1 MKKRALVDE
10 PVVSFPKTTYLY
22 RNKQEILEYGRAERG
37 GSTPRSATVSCSPW
51 TRCIANV
58 SLPRQSMIS
67 ESHL

>member
-37 GSTPRSATVSCSPW
+37 GSTPRSATVSCSPGPG
-51 TRCIANV
+51 A
-58 SLPRQSMIS
+58 
-67 ESHL
+67 